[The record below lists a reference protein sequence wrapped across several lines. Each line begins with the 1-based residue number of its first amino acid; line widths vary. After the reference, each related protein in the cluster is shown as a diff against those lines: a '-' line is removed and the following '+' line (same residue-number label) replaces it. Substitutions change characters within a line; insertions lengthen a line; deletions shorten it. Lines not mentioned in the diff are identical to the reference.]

1 MDGVL
6 ARIAAGMDV
15 HHLEEMAVQMDRMG
29 HHRVVD
35 ENDARA
41 FVAFEADRLDA
52 FAEFFAIERPHEA
65 LHVAGEMNLDRA
77 LRRARVRIG
86 GERHQVA
93 VGQHRSEE
101 HTSELQSL
109 MRISY
114 AVFCLNTKKKKT
126 KQYNTDKIK

>member
-1 MDGVL
+1 
-6 ARIAAGMDV
+6 
-15 HHLEEMAVQMDRMG
+15 MAVQMDRMG

-93 VGQHRSEE
+93 VGQHLVADILQPDARVARSEE

-114 AVFCLNTKKKKT
+114 AVFCLKQKT
-126 KQYNTDKIK
+126 LTYL

>member
-1 MDGVL
+1 MAMESPVARRIGGQVEADLAARQHIDGVL
-6 ARIAAGMDV
+6 ARIAAGMAV

-65 LHVAGEMNLDRA
+65 LHVAG
-77 LRRARVRIG
+77 
-86 GERHQVA
+86 
-93 VGQHRSEE
+93 RSEE

-114 AVFCLNTKKKKT
+114 AVFCLKKKT
-126 KQYNTDKIK
+126 PYDTKLTV